1 MKVMRL
7 RKKLCFWDH
16 FSRGMGRDGVFTILL
31 GGSIER
37 HMQQTIPSPTK
48 GAFTDLLAR
57 YGLETTA
64 SGVFIHCLHFPS
76 VPQPG
81 LYLSVIPTRFRQLL
95 DVILPLLV
103 RGGIPFS
110 MARDESTLYGLNNG
124 FYGEDKIGKLLTII
138 PPDRSFIDRLKELT
152 TDFYGPEII
161 NTYKI
166 SQALYAD
173 FAIPGASTKPISP
186 ESWDLGGRFLPVQL
200 LKSDVKT
207 DVFKALEL
215 SKWMMPRWCVVKRA
229 RKYRYYDEQ
238 DRDIMD
244 IFRWQRKVY
253 EDLKDEVPTSEIR
266 DPFEDGGFAFL
277 PMSYVAGIPFID
289 WVKQKTGLTPW
300 AWQPLAVRQDILAV
314 LTQVLGYIVVIHR
327 KGYVHRDIHGSNFLV
342 GKDGRVTL
350 IDLEMLY
357 HIEDEVPYPPFG
369 FGTLGYIS
377 PQQFGRQF
385 PDQADDVYAV
395 GALLVHIF
403 TGIGPR
409 RVPGRGIAFFCGSGE
424 LASVINAC
432 LSESR
437 RDRPEFHDVLEAVSR
452 LGEAGH
458 SSSFDVSTLL
468 RSAIEGCCSDV
479 LALDGPWYSLNKGVS
494 GVIGVLAVASQT
506 GVHIQPVAETVNSWL
521 EALNK
526 EIISKEWPVPPGL
539 FEGSAGIAMMLSA
552 CLEANLL
559 EDVPEIRQTIR
570 SGIFREADSSD
581 LVNGKAGQGVA
592 CLRSMAFLDF
602 KEASE
607 FLRGIYRDIVS
618 HKPSPGEMYFLFCY
632 GKAFNDPL
640 AISIAAKGLNDTGK
654 GFWMAFV
661 YLKAYEII
669 NNVRYR
675 NTVEKLLSAYPPKG
689 TMEDLSLETGL
700 SGLGFAYVEAFRILG
715 DKRWLDRASF
725 IVQVLDNLKFHSSF
739 SYWLTD
745 NPDRPNIGLMNGNT
759 GVLYFLIQFNAVKNA
774 KDSTQ
779 LYL

>member
-1 MKVMRL
+1 M
-7 RKKLCFWDH
+7 
-16 FSRGMGRDGVFTILL
+16 GMGRDGVFTILP

-37 HMQQTIPSPTK
+37 HMQQAIPSPTK
-48 GAFTDLLAR
+48 GVFTDLLAR

-64 SGVFIHCLHFPS
+64 SGVFIHCLQFPS
-76 VPQPG
+76 GPRPG

-95 DVILPLLV
+95 NVVLPLLV

-110 MARDESTLYGLNNG
+110 MAKDESTLYGLNNG
-124 FYGEDKIGKLLTII
+124 FYGEDRIGKLLTII
-138 PPDRSFIDRLKELT
+138 PPDRSFIDQIKELAA
-152 TDFYGPEII
+152 DFYGPEII

-166 SQALYAD
+166 SPALYAD

-186 ESWDLGGRFLPVQL
+186 ESRDLGGRFLPVQL

-244 IFRWQRKVY
+244 IFRWQLKVY
-253 EDLKDEVPTSEIR
+253 EDLKDEVPTPEIR
-266 DPFEDGGFAFL
+266 APFEEGGFAFL
-277 PMSYVAGIPFID
+277 PMSYVAGVPFID

-300 AWQPLAVRQDILAV
+300 AWQPLAVRQEILAV

-342 GKDGRVTL
+342 GKDGHVTL

-357 HIEDEVPYPPFG
+357 HIENQVPYPAFG

-377 PQQFGRQF
+377 PQQFSRQL
-385 PDQADDVYAV
+385 PDQADDVYAI

-403 TGIGPR
+403 TGIDPR
-409 RVPGRGIAFFCGSGE
+409 RVPGHGIAFFCGSSE

-437 RDRPEFHDVLEAVSR
+437 EDRPEFHDVLEAVSR

-468 RSAIEGCCSDV
+468 GSAIEGCCSDV

-506 GVHIQPVAETVNSWL
+506 GVDIQPVAETVNSWL

-526 EIISKEWPVPPGL
+526 EIFLKGWPVPPGL
-539 FEGSAGIAMMLSA
+539 FEGSAGIALMLSA

-559 EDVPEIRQTIR
+559 EDGPEIRQVIR
-570 SGIFREADSSD
+570 GGIFREAGASD
-581 LVNGKAGQGVA
+581 LVHGKAGQGVA
-592 CLRSMAFLDF
+592 CLRSMTFLDF

-607 FLRGIYRDIVS
+607 FLRGICRDIIS
-618 HKPSPGEMYFLFCY
+618 HKPSPGEVYFLLCY
-632 GKAFNDPL
+632 GKAFNDP
-640 AISIAAKGLNDTGK
+640 AALSAATKGLNGSGH
-654 GFWMAFV
+654 GFGIALV
-661 YLKAYEII
+661 YLEAYEISHDV
-669 NNVRYR
+669 NYR
-675 NTVEKLLSAYPPKG
+675 ASVEKLLGGYSRY
-689 TMEDLSLETGL
+689 TIMEDLSLETGL
-700 SGLGFAYVEAFRILG
+700 SGLGYAYLEAYRVLG
-715 DKRWLDRASF
+715 DKQWLDRADF
-725 IVQVLDNLKFHSSF
+725 TAQVLYNLKIH
-739 SYWLTD
+739 SYWLTNNPD
-745 NPDRPNIGLMNGNT
+745 NPSIGLMNGNA

-774 KDSTQ
+774 KGSAQ
-779 LYL
+779 LHLQG